1 MFMVTK
7 QTEGLGRFLRK
18 DEFKCDFLLLK
29 FESPIVDSS
38 EVKYEIKACPKFE
51 SMEMEEFASS
61 RELKSINSK
70 DKNLVATKQL
80 IILKEEKAGLEHQIE
95 EKDEEVK
102 RLTIELD
109 TSNKSI
115 YDKERQLKQEQKERT
130 HQENLLR
137 INRTK
142 YNELIE
148 KMNQKE
154 TDLKNA
160 EKTIQ

>member
-1 MFMVTK
+1 
-7 QTEGLGRFLRK
+7 
-18 DEFKCDFLLLK
+18 
-29 FESPIVDSS
+29 
-38 EVKYEIKACPKFE
+38 
-51 SMEMEEFASS
+51 MEEFYLKKELNFNELDAAEVAQIAQS
-61 RELKSINSK
+61 REMKSVNSK
-70 DKNLVATKQL
+70 EKHLIATKQVVL
-80 IILKEEKAGLEHQIE
+80 LKEENNGLLQQID

-115 YDKERQLKQEQKERT
+115 YDKERQLKQEQRERG

-137 INRTK
+137 INKTK

-160 EKTIQ
+160 EKTILQLECDIKKHELRF